1 MTTTTTGKRALVEA
15 RLDAPAADALVAFY
29 EAPHLA
35 RELRQFDEYL
45 RVDLAHTVML
55 AERKVLDPS
64 TAGRILAVLREIR
77 ALGPQRFP
85 VDARRGSFLLQVE
98 DYLFSR
104 IGEAIGGRMHTG
116 RSRLDQGPTV
126 RRMYK
131 RGRLVHAMDGVLA
144 LQRVLLALASRHAA
158 TVMPGYTCLQHAHP
172 AVFGHYIL
180 SFADKLSDDFARLRG
195 AWERVN
201 LSPLGAA
208 GLSGTAWPI
217 DRDRTAALL
226 GFEGLVGNAK
236 LAREAYYA
244 AEVASALSFVMSTLN
259 DLATD
264 LHIWS
269 SHEFGFI
276 ETADEFCG
284 TSSIFPQ
291 KKNPAGLE
299 AVRFAAGEAVTW
311 LASALATFRAEGT
324 GDVVMREVPL
334 LDNAF
339 DSTMGSL
346 ALMAA
351 IMESVEVRV
360 DRMAAAASSNWS
372 TATNLADELVRQGR
386 MSFRQAHSVV
396 ARLVRDCL
404 AAGIACA
411 DVTGEMLARAGED
424 LGESGAYLPTEIVR
438 DSLDPVRFVATR
450 TSAGGTAPGEID
462 KLARLAQRNL
472 REAGVWLD
480 ERKRMLATADTT
492 LEAAVDQWVAAA
504 G

>member
-1 MTTTTTGKRALVEA
+1 MSTTTTGHRTLVEA
-15 RLDAPAADALVAFY
+15 RLDAPAADQLVAFY

-35 RELRQFDEYL
+35 RELRQFDQYL
-45 RVDLAHTVML
+45 QVDMAHTVML
-55 AERKVLDPS
+55 AERQVLDAAS
-64 TAGRILAVLREIR
+64 AGRILAVLREIR

-104 IGEAIGGRMHTG
+104 IGEAVGGRMHTG
-116 RSRLDQGPTV
+116 RSRLDQGPAV
-126 RRMYK
+126 RRLYK
-131 RGRLVHAMDGVLA
+131 RALLVRVMDRIVD
-144 LQRVLLALASRHAA
+144 LQRVLLDLAARHAD

-180 SFADKLSDDFARLRG
+180 SFVDKLCDDFARLRG
-195 AWERVN
+195 AWSRLN

-208 GLSGTAWPI
+208 GLSGTSWPI
-217 DRDRTAALL
+217 DRERTAELL
-226 GFEGLVGNAK
+226 GFEGLVVNAK

-244 AEVASALSFVMSTLN
+244 AELAGALSFVMSTLN

-269 SHEFGFI
+269 SHEFGFV

-334 LDNAF
+334 LDGAF
-339 DSTMGSL
+339 ESTAGSL
-346 ALMAA
+346 GLMAA
-351 IMESVEVRV
+351 IMATIGVRA

-386 MSFRQAHSVV
+386 LSFRQAHSVV

-404 AAGIACA
+404 AAGISSDA
-411 DVTGEMLARAGED
+411 VTSEMLARAGEE
-424 LGESGAYLPTEIVR
+424 LGESGVTLSTETVR
-438 DSLDPVRFVATR
+438 RSLDARHFVATR
-450 TSAGGTAPGEID
+450 TSKGGTAHEEI
-462 KLARLAQRNL
+462 ARLAESARDKVRQAAN
-472 REAGVWLD
+472 WLD
-480 ERKRMLATADTT
+480 ERKRGLADA
-492 LEAAVDQWVAAA
+492 EAALESAVSTWAHAA